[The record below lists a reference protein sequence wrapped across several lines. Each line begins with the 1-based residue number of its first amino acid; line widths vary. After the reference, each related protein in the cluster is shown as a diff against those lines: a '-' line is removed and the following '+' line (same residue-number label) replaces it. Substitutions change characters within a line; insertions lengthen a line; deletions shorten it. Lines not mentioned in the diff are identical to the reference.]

1 MNRPQNAYEDLANAF
16 KILGKSLPETE
27 EEISEF
33 LAEFNSDDFEIHEV
47 PAYLSHQAIIASI
60 IEGHPPTP
68 PPHSDSNVV
77 PSIKLQQPPTGIDY
91 VIMAQPL
98 PPMLPSDIP
107 ITLPPGLT
115 TYDDA
120 LP

>member
-1 MNRPQNAYEDLANAF
+1 MKRPQNDHEDIASAF
-16 KILGKSLPETE
+16 KRLGINLPETQ
-27 EEISEF
+27 EEIREF
-33 LAEFNSDDFEIHEV
+33 LAEFISGDFEIPEE
-47 PAYLSHQAIIASI
+47 PAHLSPQAIMAAIR
-60 IEGHPPTP
+60 EGRTPTP
-68 PPHSDSNVV
+68 PHTDSNVV
-77 PSIKLQQPPTGIDY
+77 PPINSQQPPTGLDY
-91 VIMAQPL
+91 VIMTKHL